1 VDDLIG
7 LTAISE
13 AGEVLGTVG
22 ETFETPAHEV
32 LVIREEGDED
42 APVRYVPFTYEHVP
56 NLNLSARRVTVHLP
70 EG

>member
-1 VDDLIG
+1 
-7 LTAISE
+7 
-13 AGEVLGTVG
+13 VLGTVA

-56 NLNLSARRVTVHLP
+56 KLNLSARRVTVRLP